1 MRRCCKQTGIFCI
14 ECCLVASLVVTAV
27 SVGVYHLYIVPEVL
41 HKPSWYGLQPGMASP
56 NFACA
61 VMVATGR
68 GFVVP
73 AEGDS
78 AAAQYPGAPE
88 LSRFLRQECTHLS
101 PDQIP
106 EDFPTCKPFIDWEY
120 RHRYLLYTVGLL
132 WRVFGLSWHV
142 VTALRIA
149 LFAMLIGAVYG
160 LIRLGM
166 GRFWS
171 TVVTLAMAFNLNLL
185 MNCRNLRDFSKGP
198 FILIAIFIMG
208 YLIARPVKRRAFFA
222 LSVLLGLVIGFGVG
236 FRADVLVCLVPAVV
250 VLVLCRRGGLR
261 VAVREKPV
269 ALVLLAVSF
278 IAPASQVMGVYGG
291 GSLLA
296 HDILM
301 GFATKNDDMLGLNRA
316 SYEKL
321 YVNSDLFVTSMA
333 IGYNERSLSP
343 DVASET
349 LYDERRFLVQLARTF
364 PGDLITRGY
373 ASVWYVAKGGT
384 SSLPWGLFMAFCAAV
399 VLLII
404 AHQDLRLGWMTL
416 FLFFYFGGYLSLQA
430 ESRHAFHLLFI
441 PYWILGFLLNRLF
454 SRPMNDQ
461 IVVLARE
468 HAVCRTFNP
477 CQWNIVSGKV
487 LFKFFLPVVILLTVP
502 LYAAR
507 AVQSS
512 RLESM
517 AEAYATAELVP
528 VPAKARPVK
537 DWTLFERTAYPPE
550 HGGSAR
556 PFDGEVE
563 YWVAEFAPG
572 TQWRR
577 IWLQYIGDYGLAES
591 FTHGL
596 WIAPGGEEDSGNMRY
611 FFPVVEFNDLS
622 KSSWALFAG
631 IAMPNEYA
639 DDFRGLYKVRD
650 KKAFPLFLNLAF
662 PADRN
667 SLRSCQKLYGDTST
681 VLNAE
686 EARFWLRDL
695 PEYLLP
701 PINGSPGMVTLGTE
715 SYRECLVKDP
725 DNSLLRLSYA
735 ASLES
740 QADKETVLNAY
751 REAIDAEPS
760 FFVTYGY
767 MEAFLKRNAESEDRI
782 AFWKEMAALYPEQY
796 LPLFHLGVALEE
808 NQDQAG
814 ANAAYAILL
823 AFPFLDVEILEGL
836 EAFFKSSGDLEM
848 AREAGQRVH
857 HPEFP

>member
-1 MRRCCKQTGIFCI
+1 M
-14 ECCLVASLVVTAV
+14 
-27 SVGVYHLYIVPEVL
+27 
-41 HKPSWYGLQPGMASP
+41 
-56 NFACA
+56 
-61 VMVATGR
+61 
-68 GFVVP
+68 
-73 AEGDS
+73 
-78 AAAQYPGAPE
+78 
-88 LSRFLRQECTHLS
+88 
-101 PDQIP
+101 
-106 EDFPTCKPFIDWEY
+106 
-120 RHRYLLYTVGLL
+120 
-132 WRVFGLSWHV
+132 
-142 VTALRIA
+142 
-149 LFAMLIGAVYG
+149 
-160 LIRLGM
+160 
-166 GRFWS
+166 
-171 TVVTLAMAFNLNLL
+171 
-185 MNCRNLRDFSKGP
+185 
-198 FILIAIFIMG
+198 
-208 YLIARPVKRRAFFA
+208 
-222 LSVLLGLVIGFGVG
+222 
-236 FRADVLVCLVPAVV
+236 
-250 VLVLCRRGGLR
+250 
-261 VAVREKPV
+261 
-269 ALVLLAVSF
+269 LLAAF
-278 IAPASQVMGVYGG
+278 LAPASRVMGVYSG

-301 GFATKNDDMLGLNRA
+301 GFATKNDDMLGLDRA

-333 IGYNERSLSP
+333 IGLNERSSS
-343 DVASET
+343 SEISHAA
-349 LYDERRFLVQLARTF
+349 LYDERPLLLKIAGTF
-364 PGDLITRGY
+364 PGDLIIRGY
-373 ASVWYVAKGGT
+373 ASVWYVVRGG
-384 SSLPWGLFMAFCAAV
+384 SPSLARGVFMALCAAA
-399 VLLII
+399 VLLMI
-404 AHQDLRLGWMTL
+404 AYRDLRLGWMTL
-416 FLFFYFGGYLSLQA
+416 ILFFYFGGYLSLQA
-430 ESRHAFHLLFI
+430 ETRHAFHLLFL
-441 PYWILGFLLNRLF
+441 PYWVLGYLANALF
-454 SRPMNDQ
+454 SRTGKERG
-461 IVVLARE
+461 ISTACGR
-468 HAVCRTFNP
+468 AIIKTFNP
-477 CQWNIVSGKV
+477 RRWNHPCKNMLLKFAIPVIV
-487 LFKFFLPVVILLTVP
+487 LLLVP
-502 LYAAR
+502 LYTAR

-512 RLESM
+512 RLGRMVDTYSS
-517 AEAYATAELVP
+517 AKLVP
-528 VPAKARPVK
+528 VPVKARLING
-537 DWTLFERTAYPPE
+537 WTMFERTAYTPE
-550 HGGSAR
+550 IRENPR
-556 PFDGEVE
+556 PFDGESE

-577 IWLQYIGDYGLAES
+577 VWLQYIGDYGLAES